1 MLAPIVTCCPMRVA
15 ALREERERER
25 ERGGR
30 GTVRRE
36 NFPVGES
43 RARIP
48 GLSRGCASL
57 GDLIVGGLTRGR
69 ARVIARAGRGWE
81 TRVRGRADVDVPRGV
96 DHASLLNVAERA
108 QANRAEI
115 PLSTDPC
122 HTEHWSA
129 TSVSPTRVALG
140 AIQASPA
147 TLGTLLPSVI
157 S

>member
-25 ERGGR
+25 ERRGEGR
-30 GTVRRE
+30 SEGKI
-36 NFPVGES
+36 S
-43 RARIP
+43 
-48 GLSRGCASL
+48 SSASL
-57 GDLIVGGLTRGR
+57 GHGFRGCPGGAHRWVIRIVGGLTRGR
-69 ARVIARAGRGWE
+69 AGVIARAGRGWE